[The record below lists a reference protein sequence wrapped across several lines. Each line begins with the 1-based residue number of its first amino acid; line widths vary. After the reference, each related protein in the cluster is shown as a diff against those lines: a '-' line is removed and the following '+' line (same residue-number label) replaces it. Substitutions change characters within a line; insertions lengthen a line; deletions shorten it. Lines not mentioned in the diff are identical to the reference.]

1 MRFTCFAVFLATLIA
16 SGCGGMSQKFV
27 ESFDKSF
34 RESCR
39 SGAIKNGA
47 APAVADRYCECAL
60 TQYKETKSMD
70 KATKTC
76 VAQVK
81 AEPAPANP
89 AR

>member
-1 MRFTCFAVFLATLIA
+1 MRFECFAVFLTLIA
-16 SGCGGMSQKFV
+16 SGCGGFSQKFQ
-27 ESFDKSF
+27 ESFDKNF

-47 APAVADRYCECAL
+47 APGVADQYCECAL

-70 KATKTC
+70 NATKTC
-76 VAQVK
+76 LAQVK
-81 AEPAPANP
+81 SNPAPANP

>member
-1 MRFTCFAVFLATLIA
+1 MRLSCFVGVLLLVSA
-16 SGCGGMSQKFV
+16 GCGGFTQKFE

-39 SGAIKNGA
+39 AAAIKSGAT
-47 APAVADRYCECAL
+47 PAVAEPYCECAL

-70 KATKTC
+70 KARSTC
-76 VAQVK
+76 VAQIK
-81 AEPAPANP
+81 SNPPPATP